1 MRTIRVIQT
10 IYIVVLALLD
20 LVFTSVFK
28 NVPIGNSLFVSNLA
42 FMGLVLLTRNDN
54 IEDSV
59 LKAAGL
65 GLWMDMNHINSF
77 PLYIVVYVVTI
88 LFVRTWSR
96 YLGYNLGEFIV
107 MVIIAI
113 FFKEILLYIGLVL
126 TQGYS
131 IQFINY
137 VSTRVFWVLLG
148 NILLIPIV
156 RKTYD
161 IAHMQ
166 IVKRAKNMYV
176 R

>member
-1 MRTIRVIQT
+1 MRTIRIIQT
-10 IYIVVLALLD
+10 LYIVSLAVID
-20 LVFTSVFK
+20 LVLTALFK
-28 NVPIGNSLFVSNLA
+28 QVPIANSIFISNLA
-42 FMGLVLLTRNDN
+42 FMGLILLTRNDN

-59 LKAAGL
+59 LRAAGL

-77 PLYIVVYVVTI
+77 PMYITVYVLTV
-88 LFVRTWSR
+88 LFVRTWSS

-107 MVIIAI
+107 MIII
-113 FFKEILLYIGLVL
+113 SLFFKEILLYIGLVF

-131 IQFINY
+131 IRFENY
-137 VSTRVFWVLLG
+137 VSNRMFWVVLG
-148 NILLIPIV
+148 NLVFIPIV

-166 IVKRAKNMYV
+166 IVKRAKNMYI